1 MSDTNEMI
9 QGGSW
14 WWKLAK
20 KMLFSPINTAFI
32 LAILYFAA
40 QVYLF
45 EDSITNRLILFA
57 LIGGWLLLFLLKH
70 MVLLLVVLIL
80 VAGGGFFYYQ
90 QTQQEIRKCE
100 EAGGYWNKKTKT
112 CEKTVPLLEQAKRF
126 IKKALIETQKAKF
139 KEEK

>member
-1 MSDTNEMI
+1 MAEEKESRPY
-9 QGGSW
+9 W
-14 WWKLAK
+14 WVVLLK
-20 KMLFSPINTAFI
+20 KMLFSPINTVFI

-45 EDSITNRLILFA
+45 EGTMTNKLILFA
-57 LIGGWLLLFLLKH
+57 FIFGWLLLFLLKH
-70 MVLLLVVLIL
+70 LFILFVVLAL
-80 VAGGGFFYYQ
+80 VAGGGFLYYQ

-100 EAGGYWNKKTKT
+100 ESGGYWNKKTKT

-126 IKKALIETQKAKF
+126 IKKAFIEVQKERL